1 MYILRLKLDLHI
13 HSIYSK
19 DSSNTIEVIFD
30 RIRKLGLDGFA
41 LADHDTIEGIPRALS
56 KKDDIIFIPAL
67 EISAKG
73 AHILALDP
81 VEIIPAG
88 LGIVET
94 VELIQEQGSVALLA
108 HPYGFPRSWVK
119 PETVENAGFDAI
131 EVANSAQF
139 PYKLILEKNLKLA
152 EKLGLPQTGGSDSH
166 IPSTIGNAYTI
177 IESSSREINDILD
190 AIIEGK
196 TTWYGTSISIIQRI
210 KKYLPK
216 R

>member
-30 RIRKLGLDGFA
+30 RIRKLSLDGFA
-41 LADHDTIEGIPRALS
+41 LADHDTIDGIPRALS
-56 KKDDIIFIPAL
+56 KKDDILFIPAL

-94 VELIQEQGSVALLA
+94 VELVHEQGSVALLA
-108 HPYGFPRSWVK
+108 HPYGFPRSWVNS
-119 PETVENAGFDAI
+119 ETIENAEFDAI

-139 PYKLILEKNLKLA
+139 PYKLILEKNIKLA

-166 IPSTIGNAYTI
+166 IPTTIGNAYTI
-177 IESSSREINDILD
+177 IESSSREITDVLD

-216 R
+216 